1 MVQDRREARLKD
13 EIEKYRAEN
22 PKITEQ
28 FADLK
33 RKLGQVS
40 ESEWEAIPEIGDR
53 TIKNKQRRFESFV
66 PVPDTLL
73 AAAAAEKQTSA
84 AQPGDETSG
93 YATTDLTAV
102 GEGRETVSIHPASH
116 GLCWYAP
123 GAPGCGRLASRWR
136 LCCKGGCAS
145 WGQVI
150 RLNLDRMADSVT
162 GQTVVDPKV
171 RQSSHPTDAHG
182 HPGECACSASS

>member
-1 MVQDRREARLKD
+1 MAFSRQVSNGAPSVAALSSKVVLWQDRREARLKD

-73 AAAAAEKQTSA
+73 AAAAAEKQTST

-102 GEGRETVSIHPASH
+102 GQGRETVSARTPV
-116 GLCWYAP
+116 G
-123 GAPGCGRLASRWR
+123 
-136 LCCKGGCAS
+136 
-145 WGQVI
+145 V
-150 RLNLDRMADSVT
+150 
-162 GQTVVDPKV
+162 
-171 RQSSHPTDAHG
+171 
-182 HPGECACSASS
+182 